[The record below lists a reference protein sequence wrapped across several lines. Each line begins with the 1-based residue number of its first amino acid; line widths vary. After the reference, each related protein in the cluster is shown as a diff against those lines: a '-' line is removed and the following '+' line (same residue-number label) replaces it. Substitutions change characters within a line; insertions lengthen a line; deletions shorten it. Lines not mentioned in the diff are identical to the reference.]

1 MVSRNIKNI
10 VTESFWMAIDAI
22 RKNKLRSSLTLLG
35 ISIGVF
41 SVIGVM
47 TAIRTLESSI
57 ASGLNVFATNT
68 FVIQKYPE
76 VNFGSNREYRKRK
89 NIDFSQYQKFKSRS
103 ILPILVSVLEGS
115 SVRNV
120 RYKDRIVKNYVDL
133 IGGDDGTIRFY
144 NTYISDGRN
153 FIEDDIHF
161 KRNVCVLGMDVVD
174 RLFPFEDPI
183 SKKIKV
189 DGLDYFVIGV
199 TERQGEAFGQSKDN
213 FIAIPIST
221 YLERFSEK
229 WTTLSIHVESSSES
243 TFEKTKD
250 EAIGLMRSIR
260 KVKPEDD
267 NDFEVWRAF
276 TPSELLPQLSY
287 FGINADEQIDQ
298 LTDPLQDSFE
308 NAVSEAANATNVI
321 PSLADTVALGQ
332 KGLKSLANK
341 LEAQSKSVNSLV
353 NKMNDLNRKITEG
366 TNLLKDAMTY
376 GPLSL
381 DAHLIG
387 PDLQLR
393 SNSEF
398 VDAVDRALSDATDPN
413 RPTFGPPA
421 AKDIA
426 ASQGSIEAALRGEAP
441 IVQNTTMWFGIVL
454 TIQAENKTA
463 LGNQMNTI
471 ANFLSIDDS
480 PIDLDKTDQLTN
492 LFG

>member
-76 VNFGSNREYRKRK
+76 VNFGSNRKYRKRK

-120 RYKDRIVKNYVDL
+120 RYKDRIVKNYVEL

-221 YLERFSEK
+221 YLERFSDK

-267 NDFEVWRAF
+267 NDFEVVTNTEMIEQFSGFTSGVKLFALCVSVIALVVAGIGIMNIMLVSVTERIKEIGIRKAIGATKKDILTQFLMEAIFLSEFGGIVGIIMGVAGGNMVAIIFSIPAVIPIDWAVIGLVVCSAIGIGFGIYPAWRAA
-276 TPSELLPQLSY
+276 QL
-287 FGINADEQIDQ
+287 
-298 LTDPLQDSFE
+298 DPIESLRFE
-308 NAVSEAANATNVI
+308 
-321 PSLADTVALGQ
+321 
-332 KGLKSLANK
+332 
-341 LEAQSKSVNSLV
+341 
-353 NKMNDLNRKITEG
+353 
-366 TNLLKDAMTY
+366 
-376 GPLSL
+376 
-381 DAHLIG
+381 
-387 PDLQLR
+387 
-393 SNSEF
+393 
-398 VDAVDRALSDATDPN
+398 
-413 RPTFGPPA
+413 
-421 AKDIA
+421 
-426 ASQGSIEAALRGEAP
+426 
-441 IVQNTTMWFGIVL
+441 
-454 TIQAENKTA
+454 
-463 LGNQMNTI
+463 
-471 ANFLSIDDS
+471 
-480 PIDLDKTDQLTN
+480 
-492 LFG
+492 

>member
-1 MVSRNIKNI
+1 MGSRSLKNI
-10 VTESFWMAIDAI
+10 VNESFWMAIDAI

-76 VNFGSNREYRKRK
+76 ISFGSNREYRKRK

-103 ILPILVSVLEGS
+103 TLPILVSVLEGT

-144 NTYISDGRN
+144 NTYLSDGRN
-153 FIEDDIHF
+153 FIDDDIHF
-161 KRNVCVLGMDVVD
+161 GRNVCVLGMDVVD

-183 SKKIKV
+183 SKKIKI
-189 DGLDYFVIGV
+189 DGLEYFVIGV

-221 YLERFSEK
+221 YLERFSDK

-267 NDFEVWRAF
+267 NDFEVVTNTEMIEQFSGFTSGVKLFALCVSVIALVVAGIGIMNIMLVSVTERIKEIGIRKAIGATKKDILAQFLMEAVFLSEFGGIVGIIMGIVGGNMVAIIFNIPAVIPIDWAVIGLVVCSAIGIGFGIYPAWRAA
-276 TPSELLPQLSY
+276 QL
-287 FGINADEQIDQ
+287 
-298 LTDPLQDSFE
+298 DPIESLRFE
-308 NAVSEAANATNVI
+308 
-321 PSLADTVALGQ
+321 
-332 KGLKSLANK
+332 
-341 LEAQSKSVNSLV
+341 
-353 NKMNDLNRKITEG
+353 
-366 TNLLKDAMTY
+366 
-376 GPLSL
+376 
-381 DAHLIG
+381 
-387 PDLQLR
+387 
-393 SNSEF
+393 
-398 VDAVDRALSDATDPN
+398 
-413 RPTFGPPA
+413 
-421 AKDIA
+421 
-426 ASQGSIEAALRGEAP
+426 
-441 IVQNTTMWFGIVL
+441 
-454 TIQAENKTA
+454 
-463 LGNQMNTI
+463 
-471 ANFLSIDDS
+471 
-480 PIDLDKTDQLTN
+480 
-492 LFG
+492 